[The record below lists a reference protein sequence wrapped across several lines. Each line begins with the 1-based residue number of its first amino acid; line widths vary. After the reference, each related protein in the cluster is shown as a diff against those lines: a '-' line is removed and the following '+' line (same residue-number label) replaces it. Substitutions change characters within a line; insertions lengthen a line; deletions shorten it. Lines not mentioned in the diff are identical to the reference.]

1 MSDNWVVQALQA
13 AFSTWNNK
21 LSEIWSLVTV
31 TPQEFRGG
39 DIWNAIVGIN
49 EGLKAV
55 GYGLLV
61 LFFAMGVFQS
71 AASFRDLQ
79 RPEYAL
85 RHFIRFIAAKVAVS
99 SAMEI
104 MTVIFSIC
112 GGIVQSVMSGVG
124 GMASAGVSIPQEM
137 VDAIENV
144 GFLASIPL
152 WLADVTDLGRV
163 LLHAVK
169 NVLDM
174 RLLQPPET
182 VFHRL
187 YGDFLA
193 PNADGGTGAA
203 KRIGN

>member
-99 SAMEI
+99 STMEI

-152 WLADVTDLGRV
+152 WLGCYGSWSCSPSCGQKRTRYATAPAARNGPLPPQWGSR
-163 LLHAVK
+163 
-169 NVLDM
+169 
-174 RLLQPPET
+174 RLLC
-182 VFHRL
+182 
-187 YGDFLA
+187 GWW
-193 PNADGGTGAA
+193 GGCCKAC
-203 KRIGN
+203 R